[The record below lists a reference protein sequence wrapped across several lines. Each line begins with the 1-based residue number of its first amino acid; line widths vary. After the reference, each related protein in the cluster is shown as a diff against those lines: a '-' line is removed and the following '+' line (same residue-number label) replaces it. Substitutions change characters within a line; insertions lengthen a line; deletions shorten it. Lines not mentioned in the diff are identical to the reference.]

1 MTYYIGTYQNWFTY
15 QTKSS
20 GKCVLISNLL
30 KVLNIIIY
38 VNDRA
43 LLIKR
48 YDVGSKKNEKWQRL
62 MSKYVLWW
70 GLQNWHWKNTI
81 YTRESDSKINLS
93 YRHFLL
99 AAYYFWPKWFPS
111 LLCWPITLCSLYYY
125 FTRLFKVQRYFYV
138 WFFFFGAYTFSKFKV
153 PRIAARKE

>member
-1 MTYYIGTYQNWFTY
+1 MIIDIYLHRNISKLIYLSNQVKWKMCVD
-15 QTKSS
+15 TKSFKS
-20 GKCVLISNLL
+20 F
-30 KVLNIIIY
+30 LNIIIY

-81 YTRESDSKINLS
+81 HTWESDWKINLS

-111 LLCWPITLCSLYYY
+111 LLCWPITLCILNPIL
-125 FTRLFKVQRYFYV
+125 LFHK
-138 WFFFFGAYTFSKFKV
+138 TF
-153 PRIAARKE
+153 